1 MRLLPWLALTAGIYI
16 LASWIPGLRGLT
28 RVPFLGFLL
37 ASMLSAFLLNRWQGW
52 SQDRR
57 RTAAQV
63 RDLGQVDT
71 PGNQGKLGT
80 LLLGKGKPGEALEP
94 LRRAAEGEPAR
105 LEWRYRLG
113 CCELELGRPT
123 QAIEWLEDV
132 VAREEEHGF
141 GAALMRLAEALAA
154 AGRHGEALERL
165 ERFEHNHG
173 ANPES
178 AYRRG
183 QALLELSD
191 RERAKRALAECS
203 ELYEALPASHQ
214 KPMRG
219 FALKAKAL
227 GKLG

>member
-16 LASWIPGLRGLT
+16 LAGWIPGLRGLT

-37 ASMLSAFLLNRWQGW
+37 SSMLAAYLLNRWQGW
-52 SQDRR
+52 SLDRR

-80 LLLGKGKPGEALEP
+80 LLLSKGKAGEALEP
-94 LRRAAEGEPAR
+94 LRKAAEGEPAR

-123 QAIEWLEDV
+123 QAVEWLEDV
-132 VAREEEHGF
+132 VARDEEHGF
-141 GAALMRLAEALAA
+141 GAALMRLAEALAG
-154 AGRHGEALERL
+154 AGRHADALERL
-165 ERFEHNHG
+165 ERFERNHG

-183 QALLELSD
+183 QALLELGD
-191 RERAKRALAECS
+191 RERARRVLAECA
-203 ELYEALPASHQ
+203 ELYATLPAAHQ

-219 FALKAKAL
+219 FVVKAKAL